1 MSVLRPVTISAT
13 LFFVFGQ
20 SVYADQ
26 PSTPVNFTAAV
37 YSQTAAEL
45 FWQRAADNGTIR
57 GYEITQNGNSL
68 GIFDALSLFQDDLV
82 AGVSYTY
89 DIAAIDTDGN
99 RSTTSSVTFTAGIRI
114 ENPEQENSAVPEPT
128 NLSVAVYSDSALE
141 LFWDRITTDTLS
153 YEVIQNGQSLG
164 TTNGTSFFVDG
175 LAAGQLYS
183 FDVQAIN
190 NAGDRS
196 AVSNID
202 VGSNTQTPD
211 NGGPDTLNNGGSL
224 NPPLDTI
231 ITNYST
237 SVAELS
243 WINTS
248 NTGTQSSVEILRNNI
263 FVANSNGSSFYDD
276 ARPVDT
282 NATYSLTTVTSEG
295 QRSETIQIGQFES
308 TKLDTSVGLLA
319 KNDYGK
325 IALSGNTA
333 ALPADREQTDS
344 DIHGSGAVY
353 VFTRDTDDVW
363 GQTQK
368 ITSDENARRFGLFT
382 AIDGDT
388 LAISH
393 RDNGDIAPDT
403 GSIRGVTMYT
413 RDSSGQWVVSQRI
426 SALTESRAYRF
437 GNTIAISGDTMMIQA
452 NTNFDGSIVFVY
464 GRNGEGEWIQQ
475 HELMLDA
482 EDNGLGSDIDIDGN
496 TAIIGDYRD
505 GTNGF
510 LSGAAWIY
518 AKDESGSWVSQQQ
531 LQPDANGEGDFVGT
545 SVALEGDVAV
555 LGGEHSDIVYLFSRD
570 DDGNW
575 SQSQTLDY
583 SFTDRVSNNVA
594 GTSVGLDNN
603 LLAVGVDTASA
614 LGRLTGAIYLYVQT
628 DNVWSRA
635 QIFASSN
642 GQSGG
647 LFGTAV
653 AIDDDTLVGTAFPPF
668 TGDRPNGSSVTG
680 YAFDVSHSRAGDNP

>member
-1 MSVLRPVTISAT
+1 MSVFRPVVIGAT
-13 LFFVFGQ
+13 LLLAFGQ
-20 SVYADQ
+20 SAHADQ
-26 PSTPVNFTAAV
+26 PPTPTNFIAVV

-45 FWQRAADNGTIR
+45 FWQRATDNGTIH

-68 GIFDALSLFQDDLV
+68 GIFDALSLYQDDLI
-82 AGVSYTY
+82 AGESYTY
-89 DIAAIDTDGN
+89 DITAIDTDGD
-99 RSTTSSVTFTAGIRI
+99 RSTTSSVTFTGGVRL
-114 ENPEQENSAVPEPT
+114 ENPAVPTPT
-128 NLSVAVYSDSALE
+128 NLSVAVYSGSALE

-175 LAAGQLYS
+175 LAADQSYS

-190 NAGDRS
+190 NDGDRS
-196 AVSNID
+196 AVSNIE

-211 NGGPDTLNNGGSL
+211 NGGPDMPDNGGSL
-224 NPPLDTI
+224 NPPQDAIL
-231 ITNYST
+231 TNYST
-237 SVAELS
+237 SAAELI

-248 NTGTQSSVEILRNNI
+248 NTAAQSSVEILRNDI
-263 FVANSNGSSFYDD
+263 FVANSNGNSFYDD

-308 TKLDTSVGLLA
+308 AKLDTNVGLLA

-333 ALPADREQTDS
+333 VLPADREQTDA
-344 DIHGSGAVY
+344 DIYGSGAVY

-363 GQTQK
+363 GHTQK
-368 ITSDENARRFGLFT
+368 ITSDENAERFGLFT

-393 RDNGDIAPDT
+393 RDDGDITPDA

-426 SALTESRAYRF
+426 SALTESGAYRF

-464 GRNGEGEWIQQ
+464 DRNSEGEWIQQ
-475 HELMLDA
+475 QDLMLDA
-482 EDNGLGSDIDIDGN
+482 EENGLGSAIDIDGD

-531 LQPDANGEGDFVGT
+531 LQPDANGESDFVGT
-545 SVALEGDVAV
+545 SVALEGDVAM
-555 LGGEHSDIVYLFSRD
+555 LGGEHSDSVYLFSRD
-570 DDGNW
+570 ADGNW
-575 SQSQTLDY
+575 SQSQTLDF
-583 SFTDRVSNNVA
+583 SITDRVTNNVA

-603 LLAVGVDTASA
+603 LLAVGVDTASG
-614 LGRLTGAIYLYVQT
+614 LGRLTGAIYLYKRT
-628 DNVWSRA
+628 DNVWSQA

-642 GQSGG
+642 GQSSG
-647 LFGTAV
+647 LLGTAV
-653 AIDDDTLVGTAFPPF
+653 AIDDGALVGSAFPPF
-668 TGDRPNGSSVTG
+668 SGDMPNGSSVTG
-680 YAFDVSHSRAGDNP
+680 YAFDVSHSRAGGNP

>member
-1 MSVLRPVTISAT
+1 MSVFRPAVIGAT
-13 LFFVFGQ
+13 LLLSFGQ
-20 SVYADQ
+20 SAYADQ
-26 PSTPVNFTAAV
+26 PLTPTNFTAVV

-45 FWQRAADNGTIR
+45 FWQRATDNSIIR

-68 GIFDALSLFQDDLV
+68 GIFDAFSLFQDDLI

-89 DIAAIDTDGN
+89 DITAIDTDGN
-99 RSTTSSVTFTAGIRI
+99 RSTSSSVTFTGGIRL
-114 ENPEQENSAVPEPT
+114 ENPVQGNPAVPAPT
-128 NLSVAVYSDSALE
+128 NLSVAIYSGSALE
-141 LFWDRITTDTLS
+141 LFWDRITTDTLL
-153 YEVIQNGQSLG
+153 YEVTQNGQSLG

-175 LAAGQLYS
+175 LAADQPYS

-190 NAGDRS
+190 NDGDRS
-196 AVSNID
+196 AVSNIE
-202 VGSNTQTPD
+202 VGANTQTPD
-211 NGGPDTLNNGGSL
+211 NGGPNTPDNGGSL
-224 NPPLDTI
+224 NPPQDTI
-231 ITNYST
+231 LTNYST
-237 SVAELS
+237 TASELS

-248 NTGTQSSVEILRNNI
+248 DTTTLSSVEILRNNI

-276 ARPVDT
+276 ARPADT

-295 QRSETIQIGQFES
+295 QRSDTIQIGQFENA
-308 TKLDTSVGLLA
+308 KLDTSIGLLA
-319 KNDYGK
+319 TNDYGK

-344 DIHGSGAVY
+344 DNSSSGAVY

-363 GQTQK
+363 AQTQK
-368 ITSDENARRFGLFT
+368 IRSDENAGRFGLFT

-393 RDNGDIAPDT
+393 RDDKDIRPET
-403 GSIRGVTMYT
+403 GNIRGVTMYT
-413 RDSSGQWVVSQRI
+413 RESSGQWVVSQRI
-426 SALTESRAYRF
+426 SALTNTRAFRF

-464 GRNGEGEWIQQ
+464 DRNSEGEWIQQ
-475 HELMLDA
+475 QELMLDA
-482 EDNGLGSDIDIDGN
+482 EDNGLGSAIDIDGD
-496 TAIIGDYRD
+496 TAILGDYRD

-518 AKDESGSWVSQQQ
+518 AKDESGIWVSQQQ

-570 DDGNW
+570 ANGNW
-575 SQSQTLDY
+575 SQSQTLDH
-583 SFTDRVSNNVA
+583 SITDRASNNAA

-603 LLAVGVDTASA
+603 LLAVGVDTASG
-614 LGRLTGAIYLYVQT
+614 LGRLTGAIYLYERT
-628 DNVWSRA
+628 NNVWSQA

-642 GQSGG
+642 GQSSG

-653 AIDDDTLVGTAFPPF
+653 AIHNGTLVGSAFPPF
-668 TGDRPNGSSVTG
+668 SGDRPRDSSVTG
-680 YAFDVSHSRAGDNP
+680 YAFDVSPSRAVGNP